1 VLAYWVTV
9 PLTGACDTVR
19 AASVKSNSNTIKR
32 DVFGDVG
39 IKSLPQVPNKS
50 FSVFPN
56 PNSGNF
62 TLRFGSDFGKNVE
75 INILSITGA
84 QVWQGKFSSER
95 QTLSL
100 DLPDLINGVYLIQV
114 KDNNI
119 KYYKKMV
126 ISK

>member
-1 VLAYWVTV
+1 MKA
-9 PLTGACDTVR
+9 
-19 AASVKSNSNTIKR
+19 
-32 DVFGDVG
+32 
-39 IKSLPQVPNKS
+39 PNKS
-50 FSVFPN
+50 FSIIPN

-62 TLRFGSDFGKNVE
+62 KLLFGSDFGKNVE

-84 QVWQGKFSSER
+84 HVWQGKFSSDR

-114 KDNNI
+114 TDNNI

>member
-1 VLAYWVTV
+1 
-9 PLTGACDTVR
+9 
-19 AASVKSNSNTIKR
+19 
-32 DVFGDVG
+32 
-39 IKSLPQVPNKS
+39 
-50 FSVFPN
+50 
-56 PNSGNF
+56 
-62 TLRFGSDFGKNVE
+62 LRFGSDFGKNVE